1 LLLAEERELFDSGHA
16 VFACKDPNPPN
27 KPPNPPQ
34 ETPTPS
40 LDFQQRLTDL
50 ALMKQLEFTATVG
63 EGKMQVK
70 LTEPQG
76 ASAGYQVLIDQWL
89 QGTLIK
95 RNETWTA
102 HLNRKS
108 ILSSADI
115 DILGELIDAANAN
128 RD

>member
-1 LLLAEERELFDSGHA
+1 
-16 VFACKDPNPPN
+16 
-27 KPPNPPQ
+27 
-34 ETPTPS
+34 
-40 LDFQQRLTDL
+40 
-50 ALMKQLEFTATVG
+50 MKQLEFTATIG
-63 EGKMQVK
+63 EAKKQVK

-95 RNETWTA
+95 SDKEWTA

-108 ILSSADI
+108 ILTSADI